1 MHPSVL
7 SIFTLLASS
16 LLSASSIALQPS
28 SSSLVVYNG
37 GLGLVHETRE
47 LLLDRGKQSLVYPD
61 VASSVQT
68 DSVNVM
74 FPKGV
79 TLYSQQYRFDQ
90 IDARKLAQAHLGR
103 EVKFYLQTGSDLLFK
118 NGTLLSADSQA
129 VVKTAQD
136 EIFTVPLSAL
146 IFSNIPKELITKPSL
161 IWNIDAPQT
170 NKAALSLDYLI
181 NSISWKSDYILN
193 LSKNHA
199 DLSGWI
205 TIDNRSGKAFKE
217 TKLSVL
223 AGVIN
228 RIKTADNR
236 YFIAKAALSESD
248 SAAVVESSREGYHL
262 YQIPFAV
269 TLANNEK
276 TQIKFLDVK
285 KIPIERKYDV
295 RLSSPFYFQG
305 EIKHPVSQ
313 YLEIKSLDNPLPMG
327 TIRSYSK
334 EQDTTL
340 LLGESRIEHT
350 PLHEKIKITLGINFD
365 LLVKEKLISTDSDR
379 YFLDTKVTY
388 EVVNRSQEPKTIR
401 LLIPFIKRHDAQ
413 SSIDTNEKYH
423 WENGTLLA
431 FDLLLKADSKKVF
444 DVHFRDKK

>member
-1 MHPSVL
+1 MHLSVL
-7 SIFTLLASS
+7 SISVLLTSS
-16 LLSASSIALQPS
+16 LLSASSLALQPS
-28 SSSLVVYNG
+28 SSSLVVYNSDI
-37 GLGLVHETRE
+37 GLVHETRE
-47 LLLDRGKQSLVYPD
+47 LLLDKGKQSLVYPD

-74 FPKGV
+74 FPNGV

-90 IDARKLAQAHLGR
+90 IDASKLAQAHLGR

-118 NGTLLSADSQA
+118 SGTLLSADPQA

-136 EIFTVPLSAL
+136 EIFTIPVSAL
-146 IFSNIPKELITKPSL
+146 IFSEIPKELITKPSL
-161 IWNIDAPQT
+161 VWNIDAPHKST
-170 NKAALSLDYLI
+170 TTLSLDYLI

-193 LSKNHA
+193 LSKDSA

-205 TIDNRSGKAFKE
+205 TINNRSGKAFKE

-223 AGVIN
+223 AGDIN
-228 RIKTADNR
+228 RVKAVDNR
-236 YFIAKAALSESD
+236 IYMAKALLSE
-248 SAAVVESSREGYHL
+248 AETAVVESSREGYHL

-276 TQIKFLDVK
+276 TQIKFLDIK

-295 RLSSPFYFQG
+295 QLNNPFYTQG
-305 EIKHPVSQ
+305 EIKHSVNQ

-334 EQDTTL
+334 EQETTL

-350 PLHEKIKITLGINFD
+350 PQHEKIKVALGMNFD
-365 LLVKEKLISTDSDR
+365 LLVNEKLISTNSDR
-379 YFLDTKVTY
+379 YYLDTKVSY
-388 EVVNRSQEPKTIR
+388 ELVNRSKEPKMVQ
-401 LLIPFIKRHDAQ
+401 LLIPFEKREDAQ
-413 SSIDTNEKYH
+413 SIVDSSEKYY
-423 WENGTLLA
+423 WKSGNLLA
-431 FDLLLKADSKKVF
+431 FDLLIKADSKKIF
-444 DVHFRDKK
+444 DVHYRNKN

>member
-7 SIFTLLASS
+7 SIFALLASS
-16 LLSASSIALQPS
+16 LLSASSIALQPN

-37 GLGLVHETRE
+37 DLGLVHETRE
-47 LLLDRGKQSLVYPD
+47 LLLDKGKQSLVFSD

-68 DSVNVM
+68 DSVNVI

-118 NGTLLSADSQA
+118 SGLLLSADPQA

-136 EIFTVPLSAL
+136 EIFTVPVSAL
-146 IFSNIPKELITKPSL
+146 IFSDIPKELITKPSL
-161 IWNIDAPQT
+161 VWNINAPQKST
-170 NKAALSLDYLI
+170 TALSLDYLI
-181 NSISWKSDYILN
+181 DSISWKSDYILN
-193 LSKNHA
+193 LSKNSA

-205 TIDNRSGKAFKE
+205 TINNRSGKAFKE
-217 TKLSVL
+217 TMLSVL
-223 AGVIN
+223 AGDIN
-228 RIKTADNR
+228 RVKAVDNR
-236 YFIAKAALSESD
+236 IYMAKAALSESD

-295 RLSSPFYFQG
+295 QVGNPFYFQG
-305 EIKHPVSQ
+305 EIKHPVNQ
-313 YLEIKSLDNPLPMG
+313 YLQIKSLDNPLPIG

-334 EQDTTL
+334 EQERTL
-340 LLGESRIEHT
+340 LLGESHIEHT
-350 PLHEKIKITLGINFD
+350 PQHEKIKVALGMNFD
-365 LLVKEKLISTDSDR
+365 LLVTEKLISTNSDR
-379 YFLDTKVTY
+379 YYLDTKVAY
-388 EVVNRSQEPKTIR
+388 ELVNRSKEPKMIQ
-401 LLIPFIKRHDAQ
+401 LLIPFTKRDDGQ
-413 SSIDTNEKYH
+413 SSVDTNEKYY
-423 WENGTLLA
+423 WKSGNLLT

-444 DVHFRDKK
+444 DVHFRNKK